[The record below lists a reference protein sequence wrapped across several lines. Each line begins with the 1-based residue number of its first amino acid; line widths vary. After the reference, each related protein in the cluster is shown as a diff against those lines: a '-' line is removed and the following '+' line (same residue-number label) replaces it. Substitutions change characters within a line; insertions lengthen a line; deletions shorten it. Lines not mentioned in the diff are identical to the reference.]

1 CSVLGNDQPR
11 VSVVG
16 EVRTRQR
23 EFYDYVAKYTEGEAD
38 LIIPADI
45 PPEKA
50 EEVRALALRAYR
62 AMDCSGMAS
71 ADFFIERDTGKVYL
85 NELNTIPGF
94 TKFSMY
100 PKLWEASGVSYA
112 ELIDRLITLAMER
125 YMDKKRSGL

>member
-1 CSVLGNDQPR
+1 M
-11 VSVVG
+11 
-16 EVRTRQR
+16 
-23 EFYDYVAKYTEGEAD
+23 
-38 LIIPADI
+38 
-45 PPEKA
+45 A

-62 AMDCSGMAS
+62 AMDCSGMAR